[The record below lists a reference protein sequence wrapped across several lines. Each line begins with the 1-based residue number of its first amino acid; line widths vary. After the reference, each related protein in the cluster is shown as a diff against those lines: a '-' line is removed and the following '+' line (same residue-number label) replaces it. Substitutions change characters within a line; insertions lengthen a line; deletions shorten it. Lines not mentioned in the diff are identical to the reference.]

1 MTGRPNDRTPCAH
14 GSDKK
19 QKLTCVGIVSLW
31 RMFRKDHAG
40 SASTAQRVA
49 PGAESSEANS
59 GEEKLSGE
67 N

>member
-1 MTGRPNDRTPCAH
+1 MNGFKR
-14 GSDKK
+14 

-31 RMFRKDHAG
+31 RMFRKDNAG